1 MAEVKGKRDRSP
13 AFPQVPLGEA
23 VEKLV
28 AFEKYFGRHP
38 APLNKVGAA
47 WNLKQSGD
55 YLAALRYFGFV
66 EYTGGTDARYV
77 VVTAEGRNLL
87 RTQQETTRR
96 EILKRAALRP
106 KEVAKFW
113 ALWGTDRPPDPVCL
127 DELVLRNGFS
137 ERGAPL
143 FLRSYDATISF
154 AGLADAA
161 RITPDSVD
169 VDVEAEL
176 GAVEDE
182 EPSVRPSIKRAA
194 PPPARGVAVMDGE
207 RELTTGLLSKDAS
220 FRLIVSGRIG
230 VREIERL
237 IKKLEFDKEILTD
250 EDNNEAA
257 SEE

>member
-38 APLNKVGAA
+38 APLDKVGTA

-55 YLAALRYFGFV
+55 YIAALRYFGLV
-66 EYTGGTDARYV
+66 EYTGETDARYV
-77 VVTAEGRNLL
+77 VVTEDGRNLL
-87 RTQQETTRR
+87 RAQQETTRR
-96 EILKRAALRP
+96 EILKRLALRP
-106 KEVAKFW
+106 KEIAKFW
-113 ALWGTDRPPDPVCL
+113 TIWGTDRPPDPVCL

-169 VDVEAEL
+169 VDLEAEHSD
-176 GAVEDE
+176 AEDE
-182 EPSVRPSIKRAA
+182 VPPVKIGFKRGTS
-194 PPPARGVAVMDGE
+194 PPARGVAIMEGE
-207 RELTTGLLSKDAS
+207 RELTTGLLSKDAG
-220 FRLIVSGRIG
+220 FRLIVHGTVG
-230 VREIERL
+230 VKEIERL
-237 IKKLEFDKEILTD
+237 IRKLEFDKEILA
-250 EDNNEAA
+250 EEGSEAA
-257 SEE
+257 PEE